1 MYSITNKKIFIT
13 FNNTQ
18 VNKLNLNVT
27 NSFFFIFYFYFGF
40 IEYSTQLNR
49 IQRVLALRIF

>member
-18 VNKLNLNVT
+18 INKLNLNVT
-27 NSFFFIFYFYFGF
+27 NSFFLFFIF
-40 IEYSTQLNR
+40 IL
-49 IQRVLALRIF
+49 VL